1 MELTHAYFFSIP
13 KYYQNEIW
21 WNTSVLYE
29 KHFWNDFGS
38 MLETGTSSRSFY
50 DFIKMKIQQDL
61 AIFNVWHLS
70 SLIVSYSPFQKIET
84 LKSWHYL
91 LLSNWRRLLNW
102 KDPELSPSF
111 LSCSKYS
118 WQLLLLLI
126 FNNCSK
132 DILKNAPCFMY

>member
-1 MELTHAYFFSIP
+1 MKSNVSFSRYLDFCASVKLIDF
-13 KYYQNEIW
+13 KICDVIIGIASW
-21 WNTSVLYE
+21 WNLHMLISFRFLSTI
-29 KHFWNDFGS
+29 KMKFGEILVS
-38 MLETGTSSRSFY
+38 CMRSISEMFLGQCWRLETSSRSFY

-102 KDPELSPSF
+102 KGPRT
-111 LSCSKYS
+111 
-118 WQLLLLLI
+118 
-126 FNNCSK
+126 
-132 DILKNAPCFMY
+132 